1 MYSIAYQTIKALFE
15 GRLYSSRTLS
25 GRPTAAPGSLSGEA
39 AAASAGAGPAAA
51 QTGVLRSCRTDRIRP
66 LLRCSQRSQGS
77 AAGRIFDF
85 LPPKSAKRL
94 PIRKKALYLHS
105 QSANGA
111 LVQLVRIRACHARGQ
126 GFESPTHRGNKSG
139 KPCKRIVCKAF
150 SFPARGKRDRRP
162 HRRRRFPL
170 RSDDLRKPT
179 GPSRPGRTGSTPG
192 PPADRPAEVKIRRD
206 IADRKI
212 IRTFAHRSPERRKC
226 GKI

>member
-1 MYSIAYQTIKALFE
+1 M
-15 GRLYSSRTLS
+15 RTLS
-25 GRPTAAPGSLSGEA
+25 GRPTAPGSSSGGA
-39 AAASAGAGPAAA
+39 AAASAGAGPAVA
-51 QTGVLRSCRTDRIRP
+51 QTGVLRNCRTDRIRP
-66 LLRCSQRSQGS
+66 LLRRSQRSQGS
-77 AAGRIFDF
+77 DAGRIFDF

-126 GFESPTHRGNKSG
+126 GFESPTHRG

-162 HRRRRFPL
+162 HRRRRFPQ
-170 RSDDLRKPT
+170 RSDDLRKPAD
-179 GPSRPGRTGSTPG
+179 PSRPGRIGSTPG